1 MEVRAR
7 RTKVRLAGLRT
18 VLCGDCTASSR
29 LLTRPAPALFFRVM
43 DIKRLIIVAVFL
55 AGFCTRAEAA
65 PELVNGIVAI
75 VGETVITEKEA
86 RQFIEPA
93 IVALER
99 LRLSQA
105 AYNERAMEIY
115 KDGLNQLI
123 ERQLTLNDFKAS
135 GYSFPDSIIEDFVQ
149 ERIRDRYGDRVKL
162 IKTLEAQNMTYDQF
176 RADIRDQFIV
186 EQMNLKNISSAVII
200 SPFKIESYYK
210 ENPESFKLPD
220 QVRLRMIELRKRD
233 GGDPQEVR
241 QRAKEIDAKLASGVK
256 FSEMAEIY
264 SDGSQKRDGG
274 DLGWVNRSVLR
285 KEFAD
290 ATATLK
296 PGQRTGVIEVPDA
309 CFLLQVEEVKSAQLR
324 PLAEVRDEIERT
336 LLNQER
342 ARLQKK
348 YVERL
353 KKKSFVRFF

>member
-1 MEVRAR
+1 MDMKRIFIVS
-7 RTKVRLAGLRT
+7 VLLIGLHP
-18 VLCGDCTASSR
+18 CT
-29 LLTRPAPALFFRVM
+29 
-43 DIKRLIIVAVFL
+43 
-55 AGFCTRAEAA
+55 GAA

-99 LRLSQA
+99 QRLTRP

-115 KDGLNQLI
+115 KDGLDQLI

-149 ERIRDRYGDRVKL
+149 ERIRERYGDRVKL

-176 RADIRDQFIV
+176 RSDIRDQFIV
-186 EQMNLKNISSAVII
+186 EQMNLKNVASAVII
-200 SPFKIESYYK
+200 SPFKIETYYK
-210 ENPESFKLPD
+210 AHSEEFKLPD
-220 QVRLRMIELRKRD
+220 QVRLRMIELRKSD
-233 GGDPQEVR
+233 GGDPEAVR
-241 QRAKEIDAKLASGVK
+241 RMARELEAKLATGTK
-256 FSEMAEIY
+256 FAEMATLY
-264 SDGSQKRDGG
+264 SAGSQRREGG

-290 ATATLK
+290 ATAALK
-296 PGQRTGVIEVPDA
+296 PGQRTGVIEAPDA
-309 CFLLQVEEVKSAQLR
+309 CFILQVEEVKSAQIR
-324 PLAEVRDEIERT
+324 PLSEVRDEIEKT

-342 ARLQKK
+342 ARLQKN

>member
-1 MEVRAR
+1 MKRLLIVAAM
-7 RTKVRLAGLRT
+7 LAGLGPR
-18 VLCGDCTASSR
+18 
-29 LLTRPAPALFFRVM
+29 
-43 DIKRLIIVAVFL
+43 
-55 AGFCTRAEAA
+55 AGAA

-99 LRLSQA
+99 QPGLTRQS
-105 AYNERAMEIY
+105 YNERAMEIY

-123 ERQLTLNDFKAS
+123 ERQLTLNDFKSA
-135 GYSFPDSIIEDFVQ
+135 GYSFPESIIEDFVQ
-149 ERIRDRYGDRVKL
+149 ERIRERYGDRVKL

-176 RADIRDQFIV
+176 RTDIRDQFIV
-186 EQMNLKNISSAVII
+186 EQMNLKNVSSAVVI
-200 SPFKIESYYK
+200 SPFKIATYYA
-210 ENPESFKLPD
+210 EHPEDFKLPD

-233 GGDPQEVR
+233 GGDPEAVR
-241 QRAKEIDAKLASGVK
+241 RLARELVAKLAAGTK
-256 FSEMAEIY
+256 FAEMASVY
-264 SDGSQKRDGG
+264 SDGSQKREGG

-290 ATATLK
+290 ATASLK

-309 CFLLQVEEVKSAQLR
+309 CFILQVEEVKSAQLR
-324 PLAEVRDEIERT
+324 PLTEVRDEIEKT